1 MEKKE
6 VKNLELDDIE
16 KKLKKLKKTKEKQ
29 DYMKGILED
38 VAPAI
43 KPDLR
48 KLLIKEIKD
57 NPLMEYYLAYDSISE
72 GLEPIYFWILDFMRD
87 TSPSGLNLDVK
98 KGSELFEASVS
109 SGYFG
114 DIGQRATVMQQR
126 AAEMMKQVNAIVRS
140 ILNLVYD
147 LKEFQMRVDTYDEAK
162 SGDKDTKEAAELALK
177 TVWMDQVDMKKGLGS
192 INQLAQKLNF
202 ITLRD
207 AFMSVNTESE
217 ANRLDINDRVRRILV
232 RKINEYRKWRDY
244 SEKEI
249 RKRYNI
255 EKTYLKSQ
263 IDSLKLYTKW
273 AKPYLK
279 AAQKLAMHEF
289 NLPDI
294 VASFSNTQMELS
306 LIGKKE
312 IKPESVHESFKKI
325 DIPKKKYAVIIC
337 ELKFRSVPQTY
348 RTQSG
353 QQYVHGGRAD
363 LYFKAYAFDEDDLK
377 LLEEVELYE
386 DMELVENLTNVSLKE
401 LEDDLTELLKEEKE
415 EKKKKAKPVKE
426 MKKILKEIKEGF
438 KEITEP
444 LEDIFKFA
452 MPSQYADAEI
462 KKAAQEK
469 AESTCF
475 TLYDVYKKAH
485 GMFTW
490 G

>member
-1 MEKKE
+1 MVKKE
-6 VKNLELDDIE
+6 VKSLTIEDIE
-16 KKLKKLKKTKEKQ
+16 KKLKKTKKTQDKQ
-29 DYMKGILED
+29 SYLKRILED
-38 VAPAI
+38 VNPEI
-43 KPDLR
+43 KPEVR

-57 NPLMEYYLAYDSISE
+57 NPLIDYYLAYDSISE

-87 TSPSGLNLDVK
+87 SSPSGLDLDVK
-98 KGSELFEASVS
+98 KGTELFEASAS

-126 AAEMMKQVNAIVRS
+126 AAEMMKQVNTIVRS
-140 ILNLVYD
+140 VLNLVYD
-147 LKEFQMRVDTYDEAK
+147 LKEFKMRIDTYDEAQT
-162 SGDKDTKEAAELALK
+162 GDKDTKESAELALK

-207 AFMSVNTESE
+207 AFMSVNTEAE
-217 ANRLDINDRVRRILV
+217 ANKLDINDRVRRILV

-249 RKRYNI
+249 RKRYTI
-255 EKTYLKSQ
+255 ERTYLKSQ
-263 IDSLKLYTKW
+263 IDSLKLYTNW
-273 AKPYLK
+273 SKPYLK

-289 NLPDI
+289 NMPDI
-294 VASFSNTQMELS
+294 VASFSNTQIELS

-312 IKPESVHESFKKI
+312 IKPEAVHESFRKIQINKKQ
-325 DIPKKKYAVIIC
+325 YAVIIC
-337 ELKFRSVPQTY
+337 ELKFRSVPQTH

-363 LYFKAYAFDEDDLK
+363 LYFKSYALNEDDLN
-377 LLEEVELYE
+377 LLEDVELYE
-386 DMELVENLTNVSLKE
+386 DMELIENLTNVSLKE
-401 LEDDLTELLKEEKE
+401 LEDDLTEILKEEKE
-415 EKKKKAKPVKE
+415 EEKKKKKR
-426 MKKILKEIKEGF
+426 KKSETLSEIKEGF
-438 KEITEP
+438 KEVTEP
-444 LEDIFKFA
+444 LKDIFKFA
-452 MPSQYADAEI
+452 SPSQYANAEI

-475 TLYDVYKKAH
+475 VLYDVYKKAH